1 MRPTRKGEK
10 PGPGPGGIWKPG
22 FLSLVIHLLLLA
34 AVSLGMNGIGK
45 GLRPDVVRVSI
56 IPGGGGSAGPP
67 AGPAGGPPPQA
78 PPAPAVKEAGPE
90 KSPAPEAPKARPYE
104 GERETGRIKRKPPT
118 EKAERAV
125 RERPKEMPKEI
136 PEGLRPPRK
145 PTDET
150 KRIRDEEAKRA
161 LQAALD
167 DITRKTALERY
178 EKSVKEKERTRRP
191 EAPPVQEPAR
201 ERPPVGP
208 VVPSSTTPPT
218 GPGTSGWGSPGS
230 RGTGPGGPGRGG
242 PGGPDR
248 GGPGSGEGGPGGPGF
263 GPGGGTKL
271 DEYGSLVWARI
282 QEEWTLPESLSKA
295 RGQLEAT
302 VVLVL
307 SRDGRVQ
314 KAWIEKP
321 SGYAL
326 YDQAVMRAVKKA
338 EPFPSFPREILEDT
352 LEIGFRFRPD

>member
-1 MRPTRKGEK
+1 MSLTRKREK
-10 PGPGPGGIWKPG
+10 AGPGPGGIWKPG

-34 AVSLGMNGIGK
+34 AVSLGMNGFGT
-45 GLRPDVVRVSI
+45 GLRPDVVRVPVSI
-56 IPGGGGSAGPP
+56 VPGGGRP

-90 KSPAPEAPKARPYE
+90 KGPAPEAPKARPDDV
-104 GERETGRIKRKPPT
+104 ERPTGRIKKKPPK
-118 EKAERAV
+118 EKAEPVV
-125 RERPKEMPKEI
+125 RERPKEP
-136 PEGLRPPRK
+136 PEGLKAPRK
-145 PTDET
+145 PPDET
-150 KRIRDEEAKRA
+150 KRKRDEEAARA

-191 EAPPVQEPAR
+191 ETASAQPPPR
-201 ERPPVGP
+201 ERPPTGPVGP
-208 VVPSSTTPPT
+208 PSSTLPSSSS
-218 GPGTSGWGSPGS
+218 GTSGWESQGNK
-230 RGTGPGGPGRGG
+230 GTGPLGFSPGGSGRSGPGFG
-242 PGGPDR
+242 D
-248 GGPGSGEGGPGGPGF
+248 GPGGPGF

-282 QEEWTLPESLSKA
+282 QEEWTLPESLS
-295 RGQLEAT
+295 RVRDQLEAT

-314 KAWIEKP
+314 KVWIEKP
-321 SGYAL
+321 SGHAL

-338 EPFPSFPREILEDT
+338 EPFPSFPREILENT
-352 LEIGFRFRPD
+352 LEIGFRFRPDY